1 MPYIAWLTRAFRVHY
16 AHKLSTRISRMISRG
31 SIHRE
36 HTQDA
41 HLLAPTRSG
50 VMAERRHC
58 PALQGALDDPRRT
71 I

>member
-16 AHKLSTRISRMISRG
+16 AHKQSARILS
-31 SIHRE
+31 HDLKRE

-41 HLLAPTRSG
+41 HLLAPARSG

-58 PALQGALDDPRRT
+58 PALQGAHDDP
-71 I
+71 